1 MVPVKLAA
9 PAVAAAALFAGG
21 GDVLKYNDGQPDGK
35 KSLGGSGE
43 IIAFAL
49 PDAGTKVGGVRIH
62 GSRYGL
68 PKAPDESFLIYFL
81 TDDMS
86 EVVAVRMAPYSL
98 FDRGEEKW
106 VDVRF
111 GKPIEVP
118 EKFRVA
124 VDFRAHQTKGVYVS
138 FDTST
143 KGGHSFVGL
152 PGVKTKPVDFGGD
165 WMIEALPAE

>member
-1 MVPVKLAA
+1 MVSAKFFAA
-9 PAVAAAALFAGG
+9 LVAVAALFAGE
-21 GDVLKYNDGQPDGK
+21 GDVLKYDDGQPDGK
-35 KSLGGSGE
+35 KSLGSSGE

-49 PDAGTKVGGVRIH
+49 PDAETKIGGVRIH
-62 GSRYGL
+62 GSRYGV

-86 EVVAVRMAPYSL
+86 DVVAVRMAPYSL

-106 VDVRF
+106 VDVKF
-111 GKPIEVP
+111 EKPVEVP
-118 EKFRVA
+118 RTFHVA

-143 KGGHSFVGL
+143 KGEHSFVGL
-152 PGVKTKPVDFGGD
+152 PGVKAKPVDFDGD
-165 WMIEALPAE
+165 WMIEAIPAK